1 MKKVILNILKVIGF
15 LLIGAT
21 LFWLVYRYQDI
32 KTIKESI
39 LKANPWWLLL
49 SMALGLLSHISRSL
63 RWELLINPLGYNP
76 RKRTLFYSVMIMY
89 FTNYAIPRSGEVV
102 RSGIISRYEK
112 IPFPAL
118 LGTVVTERA
127 IDFIML
133 FILTFIVALTQ
144 FSVILHFFK
153 NNESAQQTLNNIHNS
168 AYLFIIALISF
179 IVFIILIYIFR
190 KKLKQTKLYKKFQ
203 KLIEDFIAGIKAV
216 AKIENKIL
224 FILHTLF
231 IWSMY
236 FVMIFVVFKAFSFTQ
251 HLSILTGLTI
261 FVMSSFG
268 MVFPSPGGIG
278 SWHFM
283 AIETLFIYGI
293 PRVQGSAFAFAAHE
307 SQMIMLFTFGIIS
320 LIASSLIKPRD
331 SKISK
336 I

>member
-1 MKKVILNILKVIGF
+1 MKKVILNSLKIIGF

-21 LFWLVYRYQDI
+21 LFWLVYRHQDI
-32 KTIKESI
+32 KTIKDSI
-39 LKANPWWLLL
+39 LKANPLWLVL
-49 SMALGLLSHISRSL
+49 SMSLGLLSHISRSL
-63 RWELLINPLGYNP
+63 RWELLIRPLGYGP

-102 RSGIISRYEK
+102 RSGLVSKYEK
-112 IPFPAL
+112 IPFSAL

-133 FILTFIVALTQ
+133 SILTLIVALTQ
-144 FSVILHFFK
+144 FSVVINFFK

-168 AYLFIIALISF
+168 AYIFVVALISF
-179 IVFIILIYIFR
+179 IIFVLLIYVFR
-190 KKLKQTKLYKKFQ
+190 KKIQETILYKKFQ

-216 AKIENKIL
+216 AKIENKFL
-224 FILHTLF
+224 FIFHTIF

-236 FVMIFVVFKAFSFTQ
+236 FIMIFVVFKAFPFTQ
-251 HLSILTGLTI
+251 NLGILTGLTI

-283 AIETLFIYGI
+283 AIETLFIFGI

-307 SQMIMLFTFGIIS
+307 SQMIMIFAFGIIS
-320 LIASSLIKPRD
+320 LIASSLLKSID
-331 SKISK
+331 SKTSK